1 MKQKMQTINIQTAT
15 ETRAEVI
22 VGEDYSRL
30 RHYLP
35 SQKIVLIIDKNVAD
49 LYPHFSENYECIIIE
64 ASEKHK
70 TLETVE
76 NIIAQ
81 LINLQA
87 DRATFIVGVG
97 GGITCDMAGFV
108 ASIYMRGLRF
118 GFVSTSLL
126 SQVDASIGG
135 KNGVNFNG
143 LKNMVGV
150 FKQPEFVICD
160 TKMLAT
166 LNKTEFTSGLGE
178 IVKMALIKDSEMFD
192 FIENNTDAILKRD
205 NEILQKIILKSIQ
218 HKADIVQQDE
228 FEKNER
234 MILNFGHTLAHAIE
248 LNSNTAHGFAVSAGM
263 MFALKISQHFGFVSS
278 AEISRVENLLS
289 RLGLPLHIDIDN
301 EILFKTIAGD
311 KKKNADEIK
320 FVMLEKTGKAMVKP
334 LKISDLEQLIQ
345 IYKQ

>member
-1 MKQKMQTINIQTAT
+1 VQTINIQTAT
-15 ETRAEVI
+15 GVRSKVI
-22 VGEDYSRL
+22 VGEDYNRL

-35 SQKIVLIIDKNVAD
+35 SQKIIFIIDKNVAD
-49 LYPHFSENYECIIIE
+49 LYPYFSTNYECIIIE
-64 ASEKHK
+64 ASEKNK

-97 GGITCDMAGFV
+97 GGITCDIVGFV

-126 SQVDASIGG
+126 SQVDASVGG

-143 LKNMVGV
+143 LKNMIGV
-150 FKQPEFVICD
+150 FNQPEFVICD
-160 TKMLAT
+160 INMLAT
-166 LNKTEFTSGLGE
+166 LRENEFISGLGE

-192 FIENNTDAILKRD
+192 FIENSIDAILKHD

-218 HKADIVQQDE
+218 HKADIVQRDE

-234 MILNFGHTLAHAIE
+234 MVLNFGHTFAHAIE
-248 LNSNTAHGFAVSAGM
+248 LNSNTIHGFAVSAGI
-263 MFALKISQHFGFVSS
+263 MFALKISQHFGFINSTEVN
-278 AEISRVENLLS
+278 RVENLLA
-289 RLGLPLHIDIDN
+289 RLGLPLSVDIDN
-301 EILFKTIAGD
+301 EVLFKSIVGD

-320 FVMLEKTGKAMVKP
+320 FVMLERIGKAIIKP
-334 LKISDLEQLIQ
+334 LKMNDLKQLINT
-345 IYKQ
+345 